1 MRSNLG
7 HRQRVKQRFRD
18 EGLDHFEESHALEL
32 LLFYAV
38 PRRDTKPLARR
49 LLDTFGSFSKVLE
62 ADKQALC
69 RVDGVGESVATY
81 IKLLHASSRYYQT
94 NHGERP
100 ERFTTTAECGNFL
113 VDHFH
118 GFSNERVYLMCLNA
132 NSELICIREIA
143 QGTVTSADVSTRKV
157 VEAAVNAGAV
167 SVVLS
172 HNHPGGMDRYS
183 DEDVLVT
190 RRLGKALAALEIVLV
205 DHIIVANN
213 KFVSLAALG
222 VYDYRE
228 LLRENRGL
236 R

>member
-1 MRSNLG
+1 
-7 HRQRVKQRFRD
+7 
-18 EGLDHFEESHALEL
+18 
-32 LLFYAV
+32 
-38 PRRDTKPLARR
+38 
-49 LLDTFGSFSKVLE
+49 
-62 ADKQALC
+62 
-69 RVDGVGESVATY
+69 
-81 IKLLHASSRYYQT
+81 
-94 NHGERP
+94 
-100 ERFTTTAECGNFL
+100 
-113 VDHFH
+113 
-118 GFSNERVYLMCLNA
+118 MCLNA

-183 DEDVLVT
+183 NEDVLVT

-213 KFVSLAALG
+213 KFVSLASLG

>member
-1 MRSNLG
+1 M
-7 HRQRVKQRFRD
+7 
-18 EGLDHFEESHALEL
+18 
-32 LLFYAV
+32 
-38 PRRDTKPLARR
+38 
-49 LLDTFGSFSKVLE
+49 
-62 ADKQALC
+62 QALC

-213 KFVSLAALG
+213 KFVSLASLG